1 VWEETY
7 LKLLLL
13 YADKVGFAQSFCV
26 PSFPSSRDLPSLP
39 GAIMYA
45 FVCTATLTLY
55 LVSSFNTIMGI
66 TGTSLEDGHD
76 DDGNPISADDKE
88 ADEYG
93 KFLKIVLPSMIF
105 LAILAAGGVALRWFL
120 QIGSRGRLGA
130 LMAFAQKHPPKRD
143 HSKPIGYTWY
153 RELIRVSVYGGAV
166 FVTFIPVVMAN
177 DVPLTAGIQIGLLVL
192 ILMEPL
198 MNINESIWTS
208 TAISDAQ
215 VVITAGMQGQCV
227 FSEGDSNSIAV
238 NLTALAQLKWDPSA
252 LKMKETVSQVA
263 KKNKTYTFQVFD
275 LSTGYYTSVNLE
287 KMTKLKADEGSVAN
301 AVMQELRK
309 NMRAEFVQF

>member
-1 VWEETY
+1 
-7 LKLLLL
+7 
-13 YADKVGFAQSFCV
+13 
-26 PSFPSSRDLPSLP
+26 
-39 GAIMYA
+39 
-45 FVCTATLTLY
+45 
-55 LVSSFNTIMGI
+55 
-66 TGTSLEDGHD
+66 
-76 DDGNPISADDKE
+76 
-88 ADEYG
+88 
-93 KFLKIVLPSMIF
+93 
-105 LAILAAGGVALRWFL
+105 
-120 QIGSRGRLGA
+120 

-153 RELIRVSVYGGAV
+153 RELIRLAVYGGAI
-166 FVTFIPVVMAN
+166 FVTLLPVIMAQKS
-177 DVPLTAGIQIGLLVL
+177 PMEGIQIGLLVL

-198 MNINESIWTS
+198 MNINESTWTS

-252 LKMKETVSQVA
+252 LKMKETVRQVA
-263 KKNKTYTFQVFD
+263 KKNKNYTFTIFD

-309 NMRAEFVQF
+309 NMRESIVDSFKD